1 MEIAVLALGCFWGPE
16 IKFSKIDGI
25 IKTEVG
31 YCGGNSSIT
40 TYKEVCTGNTNHA
53 EVVKLDFDEKIITYE
68 KILKIFFQIHDPTT
82 LNSQG
87 PDFGTQYR
95 SEIFYLNDNQKMIA
109 EKVLNEVNE
118 RLSGKVVTKI
128 SLLKNYCPAEEYHQK
143 YLESLHIPGA
153 IFFDIDE
160 NSRKDTALPHMLV
173 DQMSWDKIVSN
184 MGIKKNDEIVIYD
197 NSDVISSCRGWFNFI
212 YYGHDPKLINVLNG
226 GLRKWLKEKK
236 KVTDEISNIDKS
248 DYKGSERK
256 DLVKSKQ
263 AIDQNIDEKIFTLID
278 ARSRERFEG
287 KIPEPRKGLRSG
299 CIKNSFC
306 IPFNDCLNDDKTF
319 KNKDQLKKIF
329 KTSIENLEQKKIVF
343 SCGSGVTAC
352 VLALAYSLINDKY
365 LPCIYDGSW
374 AEYGLI

>member
-31 YCGGNSSIT
+31 YCGDNSSIT

-143 YLESLHIPGA
+143 YLEK
-153 IFFDIDE
+153 
-160 NSRKDTALPHMLV
+160 R
-173 DQMSWDKIVSN
+173 
-184 MGIKKNDEIVIYD
+184 
-197 NSDVISSCRGWFNFI
+197 
-212 YYGHDPKLINVLNG
+212 
-226 GLRKWLKEKK
+226 
-236 KVTDEISNIDKS
+236 
-248 DYKGSERK
+248 
-256 DLVKSKQ
+256 
-263 AIDQNIDEKIFTLID
+263 
-278 ARSRERFEG
+278 
-287 KIPEPRKGLRSG
+287 
-299 CIKNSFC
+299 
-306 IPFNDCLNDDKTF
+306 
-319 KNKDQLKKIF
+319 
-329 KTSIENLEQKKIVF
+329 
-343 SCGSGVTAC
+343 
-352 VLALAYSLINDKY
+352 
-365 LPCIYDGSW
+365 
-374 AEYGLI
+374 